1 MPGNA
6 QSGVYSLLAGA
17 YRANQE
23 KLLHSSKSQIGH
35 LSDMLQ
41 MSKYAVV
48 FTGAGIS
55 TESGIPD
62 FRSPGGLWTQ
72 NKPIPFQEF
81 IQSKEARKE
90 SWKRKFAVESIMAN
104 ASPNAGHLAVATLVD
119 QNKVHLIITQNVDG
133 LHQQSGVPQSKIV
146 ELHGNATYANCLSC
160 HQHHSLD
167 KIREQFKLNNEPPI
181 CISCGG
187 IVKTATISFGQPMPE
202 REMKIAEASAKASDL
217 FIVLGSSLV
226 VYPAAALP
234 GFAKNEGAKLAI
246 INREPTEL
254 DQLADLVIH
263 AEIGPTLSALTQN

>member
-1 MPGNA
+1 MFAPG
-6 QSGVYSLLAGA
+6 GA
-17 YRANQE
+17 YRGNHRLFNQE
-23 KLLHSSKSQIGH
+23 KFLHSNKSQIDH
-35 LSDMLQ
+35 LNDMLQ
-41 MSKYAVV
+41 ISKCAVV

-62 FRSPGGLWTQ
+62 FRSPGGLWTE

-90 SWKRKFAVESIMAN
+90 SWKRKFAVDSVMAN

-133 LHQQSGVPQSKIV
+133 LHHLSGVPQSKIV

-167 KIREQFKLNNEPPI
+167 KIREQFKLNNEPPT

-202 REMKIAEASAKASDL
+202 REMKLAEAGAKASDL

-234 GFAKNEGAKLAI
+234 VFAKTEGAKLVI

-263 AEIGPTLSALTQN
+263 AEIGPTLSALPQP